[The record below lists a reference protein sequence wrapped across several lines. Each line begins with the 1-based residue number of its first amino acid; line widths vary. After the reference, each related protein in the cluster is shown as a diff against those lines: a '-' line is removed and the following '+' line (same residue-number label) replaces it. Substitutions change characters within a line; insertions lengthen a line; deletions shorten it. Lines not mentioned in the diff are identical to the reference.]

1 MVGIR
6 FTMVAQV
13 CSTVAGF
20 CTKKVVSGS
29 PMIFQSHKSPS
40 SGPYTL
46 PMHWVSITGPWKVS
60 VVTTAL
66 MPMQFPFG
74 MVIPMVSE

>member
-29 PMIFQSHKSPS
+29 PIIFQSHTFHLRMVYVK
-40 SGPYTL
+40 L
-46 PMHWVSITGPWKVS
+46 LQMRVNVLVIVK
-60 VVTTAL
+60 TAL
-66 MPMQFPFG
+66 MQARIVG
-74 MVIPMVSE
+74 YLEKDSQ

>member
-29 PMIFQSHKSPS
+29 PMIFAQIAVIRSVYLADALGLDNRALEGLGGDHGAHADAVSLWYGHSH
-40 SGPYTL
+40 GL
-46 PMHWVSITGPWKVS
+46 
-60 VVTTAL
+60 
-66 MPMQFPFG
+66 
-74 MVIPMVSE
+74 